1 MHGQF
6 VIILGIP
13 DTSRSFLSDFSLLG
27 FDDLC
32 KCSLSEYWLRDK
44 NVRARERR
52 ARVLNHVALDR
63 GISPVSE
70 FRRNSRRASPVK

>member
-27 FDDLC
+27 FQRNL
-32 KCSLSEYWLRDK
+32 KSLTNNLGHGRL
-44 NVRARERR
+44 V
-52 ARVLNHVALDR
+52 
-63 GISPVSE
+63 IS
-70 FRRNSRRASPVK
+70 ASAA